1 MPDRRRCQG
10 EGVPQSR
17 QAAVARAACGLLA
30 VLICA
35 CGSDIGQ
42 KKRGEPC
49 TRDQECE
56 RGLGCVAGM
65 CDSAARDGG
74 SG

>member
-1 MPDRRRCQG
+1 MADRRRRQG
-10 EGVPQSR
+10 EGAFHSR
-17 QAAVARAACGLLA
+17 RAAGARAACGLLA
-30 VLICA
+30 ALICA

-56 RGLGCVAGM
+56 RGLVCVAGM